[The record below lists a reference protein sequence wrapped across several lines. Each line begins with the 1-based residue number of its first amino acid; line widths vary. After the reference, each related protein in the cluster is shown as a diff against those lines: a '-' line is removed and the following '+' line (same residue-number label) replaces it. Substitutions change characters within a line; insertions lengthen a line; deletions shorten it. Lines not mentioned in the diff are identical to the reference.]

1 MILTDKCKKDFER
14 WYRDNDFEFCIGYPN
29 GLDDTDMCE
38 DFYDLPLSYQYGV
51 YVDFFDS
58 VGIDLDVF
66 LLRNR
71 FCIMVIN
78 KGDEV
83 CSELSKYR
91 TRHEARGEAI
101 KKANEIYNKQ

>member
-1 MILTDKCKKDFER
+1 MILTDKCKADFEK
-14 WYRDNDFEFCIGYPN
+14 WY
-29 GLDDTDMCE
+29 DDLNLKYYSDIKGILSSINT
-38 DFYDLPLSYQYGV
+38 FYSLPFSMQYGV

-71 FCIMVIN
+71 FCIMIIN

-91 TRHEARGEAI
+91 TRHEARGKAI

>member
-58 VGIDLDVF
+58 VGIDVNIKKFRQTGRWFHTVF
-66 LLRNR
+66 NPEMESYQG
-71 FCIMVIN
+71 IA
-78 KGDEV
+78 D
-83 CSELSKYR
+83 
-91 TRHEARGEAI
+91 TRHEARAEAI